1 MEKKFV
7 TPCKIR
13 TYKRTFF
20 HFFLDYN
27 PKYVRIYITIMNIE
41 DYIMKAKV
49 KIFRWN
55 EMKNTSEIK
64 IGYFDNSRKIT
75 GAEIVRMKEAENA
88 IRKELTK

>member
-1 MEKKFV
+1 
-7 TPCKIR
+7 
-13 TYKRTFF
+13 
-20 HFFLDYN
+20 
-27 PKYVRIYITIMNIE
+27 
-41 DYIMKAKV
+41 MKAKV

-88 IRKELTK
+88 IRKELVK